1 MWQPSI
7 KTRTHLLIFFMY
19 TKTYLLLL
27 WIVVFVTSC
36 QQEVSDI
43 LPDENPSDTTAPAPG
58 NAIRKIQVKGIYG
71 SDPIDAT
78 FTIQY
83 DTPASK
89 ITVLV
94 TDAFPGDSSI
104 IDPAYKGI
112 VYQFNTAGYLAKAD
126 LLQTNGT
133 LQPAFLITRN
143 AANQLEKLI
152 GHDAEVINGVSK
164 NDTFYYRFAPGL
176 IEDSSWYAGND
187 FFRTVRMFNAQNQ
200 LQSVEHYFANTLYY
214 NQQFRYDA
222 QGSVIQI
229 ISDTD
234 TTDYTYGT
242 SAGAAW
248 NGLPQLFLGKDA
260 HVLMREAYGQ
270 IGLNV
275 FSFLIEEN
283 WLTLY
288 NPLFTQPL
296 TRLVRHGYM
305 PLDPDKT
312 PIRSEVTFTTTYTID
327 GKVETITAT
336 PESNQPLTFTFSY

>member
-1 MWQPSI
+1 
-7 KTRTHLLIFFMY
+7 MY

-27 WIVVFVTSC
+27 WIIVLAASC

-43 LPDENPSDTTAPAPG
+43 LPDQNPTDTTAPAPG
-58 NAIRKIQVKGIYG
+58 NAIRKIQVKGMYG

-83 DTPASK
+83 DTPDSK

-94 TDAFPGDSSI
+94 ADALPGDSSV

-112 VYQFNTAGYLAKAD
+112 VYQFNTAGYLIKGD
-126 LLQTNGT
+126 MLQTSGPV
-133 LQPAFLITRN
+133 QPAFSITRN
-143 AANQLEKLI
+143 AANQVEKLI
-152 GHDAEVINGVSK
+152 AYDAEVMNGVAQ
-164 NDTFYYRFAPGL
+164 NDTFYYRFAPGF
-176 IEDSSWYAGND
+176 IEDSSWVAGSG
-187 FFRTVRMFNAQNQ
+187 FFRTERRFDAQNQ
-200 LQSVEHYFANTLYY
+200 LQSVAHYLANTLFYT
-214 NQQFRYDA
+214 QQFRYDG
-222 QGSVIQI
+222 QENVIQI

-242 SAGAAW
+242 AASTW

-270 IGLNV
+270 FGLNI
-275 FSFLIEEN
+275 FSFLIEEK
-283 WLTLY
+283 WETLY

-312 PIRSEVTFTTTYTID
+312 PIRSEVTFTTTYTTD
-327 GKVETITAT
+327 GKAKTITAT
-336 PESNQPLTFTFSY
+336 PENNQSLTFIFSY